1 MDFLKLVNER
11 TSTRVYSS
19 QPVEGWKIDKILECC
34 RLAPSACNSQPWSF
48 VVVDDHEL
56 KSGVAAAT
64 CGPLLTFNRFAN
76 RAPVIVAVVMEP
88 AKFIA
93 RVGGMAKNKNFA
105 LIDIGIVAEHFCL
118 AATELGLG
126 TCMIGWFDE
135 KKVGQ
140 LLHVPKT
147 RRIPLLITLGYA
159 DSPKPRTKIR
169 KTPREIKSVNKYGC
183 S

>member
-19 QPVEGWKIDKILECC
+19 KPVEAWKIDEILECC

-48 VVVDDHEL
+48 VVVDDERL
-56 KSGVAAAT
+56 KNEVAAAT
-64 CGPLLTFNRFAN
+64 IGPLLTFNRFAGG
-76 RAPVIVAVVMEP
+76 APVIVAIVMEP

-93 RVGGMAKNKNFA
+93 KVGGMAKNKDYA

-118 AATELGLG
+118 AATELDLG

-135 KKVGQ
+135 KKVRQ
-140 LLHVPKT
+140 LLHIPKT
-147 RRIPLLITLGYA
+147 KRIPLLITLGYA
-159 DSPKPRTKIR
+159 DNPKPRTKIR
-169 KTPREIKSVNKYGC
+169 KTMQQIKSVNKYGN